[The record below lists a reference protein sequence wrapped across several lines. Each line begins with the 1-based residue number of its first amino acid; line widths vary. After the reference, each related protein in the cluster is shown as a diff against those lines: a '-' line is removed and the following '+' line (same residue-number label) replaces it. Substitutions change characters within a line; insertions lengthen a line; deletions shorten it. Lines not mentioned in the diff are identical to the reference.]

1 MHDFS
6 ASSSS
11 SFEFQSMPS
20 HLSAGSYPGGSM
32 SSHSQLTD
40 YDSLPRGIIS
50 QEQYQRNRS
59 PSEHEGAPGAHG
71 RLSQSIASTDHFR
84 SQSSDRNGSTASNGS
99 AGQQGYTTHRPDPKK
114 GGRIEKP
121 SVEDDTEPAWRALK
135 TKAGKDRKRLPL
147 ACIACRRKKIRCSG
161 EQPACKRCTRSRVPC
176 MYKVGGRKRADS
188 TTEDAGKIND
198 DSNPECGPDGDHEE
212 PTQHSGPHDSNRVMK
227 RRSKKHNSKD
237 NLSLGLNTHGDAPGT
252 MLAGTYGQ
260 DEDDLFKEG
269 IDALPSKDMQEHLFE
284 VFFDRVYGQPYY
296 LLHRPTYL
304 RKLR

>member
-1 MHDFS
+1 
-6 ASSSS
+6 
-11 SFEFQSMPS
+11 
-20 HLSAGSYPGGSM
+20 M
-32 SSHSQLTD
+32 SSHSQLTE

-50 QEQYQRNRS
+50 QEQYQRNHS
-59 PSEHEGAPGAHG
+59 ASEDEGAHG
-71 RLSQSIASTDHFR
+71 ARGHHTQNIASTDHFR
-84 SQSSDRNGSTASNGS
+84 SQSPDRTGSTASNGS
-99 AGQQGYTTHRPDPKK
+99 TGQHGYTTHRPDPKK
-114 GGRIEKP
+114 TGRIEKP
-121 SVEDDTEPAWRALK
+121 SVDDTEPAWRALK

-188 TTEDAGKIND
+188 TTEDASKIND
-198 DSNPECGPDGDHEE
+198 DSNPEGGPEGDHDEA
-212 PTQHSGPHDSNRVMK
+212 TKHSGPHDSNRVMK
-227 RRSKKHNSKD
+227 RRSKKRNTKD
-237 NLSLGLNTHGDAPGT
+237 TLSLGFNTHGDGPRT

-260 DEDDLFKEG
+260 DKDDLFKEG

-284 VFFDRVYGQPYY
+284 TFFDRVYGQPYY